1 MNTSLCAQK
10 IGMSQSRLT
19 KMETGQRPFR
29 ADLVC
34 TLADILGVST
44 GYFLKIIWTICPN
57 KSFFKLKDY
66 G

>member
-44 GYFLKIIWTICPN
+44 GYF
-57 KSFFKLKDY
+57 FKNYLDNMSK
-66 G
+66 